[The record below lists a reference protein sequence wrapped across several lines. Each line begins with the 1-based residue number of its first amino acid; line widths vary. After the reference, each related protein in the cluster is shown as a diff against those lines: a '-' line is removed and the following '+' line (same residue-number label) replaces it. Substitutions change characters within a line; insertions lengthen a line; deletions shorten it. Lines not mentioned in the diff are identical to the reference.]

1 MTFPSTLTLDGLLR
15 DSSCSPSGQSRW
27 AYLRSRRHNVH
38 FNIGQP
44 GESMNKKKFISK
56 MLSLP
61 RPSIEYRIGERL
73 AKFFPEK
80 ALIEGEEGG
89 FESMMRRHTIYGRPR

>member
-1 MTFPSTLTLDGLLR
+1 
-15 DSSCSPSGQSRW
+15 
-27 AYLRSRRHNVH
+27 
-38 FNIGQP
+38 
-44 GESMNKKKFISK
+44 MNKKKFISK

-73 AKFFPEK
+73 AKFFPEQ

-89 FESMMRRHTIYGRPR
+89 FDVEAYARAGNANAADSAAARYRAAFPNGRRAQPA

>member
-1 MTFPSTLTLDGLLR
+1 
-15 DSSCSPSGQSRW
+15 
-27 AYLRSRRHNVH
+27 
-38 FNIGQP
+38 
-44 GESMNKKKFISK
+44 MNKKKFISK